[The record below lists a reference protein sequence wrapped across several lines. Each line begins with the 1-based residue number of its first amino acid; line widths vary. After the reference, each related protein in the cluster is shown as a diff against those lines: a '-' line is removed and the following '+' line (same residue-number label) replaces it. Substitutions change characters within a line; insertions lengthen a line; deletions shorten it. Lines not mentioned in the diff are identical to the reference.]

1 MAQLRSCR
9 CLKEAKLSVFRPHTH
24 VFKPEIEQEGHER
37 DIEIAGCT
45 GGRRAGPG
53 GAGDAGGGRGVSG
66 PGGGYVLVSDFMH
79 RVSRATFHKA
89 SVRTLVVHLLV
100 ELS

>member
-1 MAQLRSCR
+1 MFSNRRWDEKVTNVTS
-9 CLKEAKLSVFRPHTH
+9 KLPAALG
-24 VFKPEIEQEGHER
+24 EG
-37 DIEIAGCT
+37 GL
-45 GGRRAGPG
+45 GRAGPG
-53 GAGDAGGGRGVSG
+53 GAGDARAGRGVSG

>member
-1 MAQLRSCR
+1 MSSGRTLMFSNRRWGEKVTNVTS
-9 CLKEAKLSVFRPHTH
+9 KLLAALG
-24 VFKPEIEQEGHER
+24 EG
-37 DIEIAGCT
+37 GL
-45 GGRRAGPG
+45 GPG

>member
-1 MAQLRSCR
+1 MSSGRTLMFSNRRLGEKVMNVTS
-9 CLKEAKLSVFRPHTH
+9 KLPAALG
-24 VFKPEIEQEGHER
+24 EG
-37 DIEIAGCT
+37 GL
-45 GGRRAGPG
+45 GRAGPG
-53 GAGDAGGGRGVSG
+53 TRGAGRGISG

>member
-1 MAQLRSCR
+1 MFSNRRWGEKVMNVTS
-9 CLKEAKLSVFRPHTH
+9 KLPAALG
-24 VFKPEIEQEGHER
+24 EG
-37 DIEIAGCT
+37 GL
-45 GGRRAGPG
+45 GRAGPG
-53 GAGDAGGGRGVSG
+53 GAGDARAGRGVSG